1 MHFGSTLRI
10 LRVDSG
16 VSVRE
21 LARRIGVSSTYL
33 SRVENGY
40 DAPPTPDRLIA
51 VADALGLPRAAL
63 LELAR
68 QAGPA
73 VDGYLQRVPAAGA
86 LFLDVARRDLDT
98 AQIAR
103 VRAFLDRE
111 FPDTVASF
119 KLRRICDLVDPSRVV
134 VGFVGSTLRDLVE
147 VAVTLLPMSAGV
159 ETAGV
164 ADRILAREEE
174 ASSCMGGGFVA
185 PHAVIPGVIDAA
197 VVVVMGRPL
206 PISGPDGEPVRV
218 GVVVVSQ
225 VRGAQHLEVLTR
237 IARLASYDVADDL
250 CRASGP
256 AEVRAIIE
264 RLEGLW

>member
-1 MHFGSTLRI
+1 MHFGSTLRL

-21 LARRIGVSSTYL
+21 LARRIGVSSAYL
-33 SRVENGY
+33 SRVEHGY
-40 DAPPTPDRLIA
+40 DAPPTPDRLVA

-63 LELAR
+63 VELAR

-73 VDGYLQRVPAAGA
+73 VDGYLRRVPAAGA

-111 FPDTVASF
+111 FPETVAPS
-119 KLRRICDLVDPSRVV
+119 KARLCDRLDPSRIV
-134 VGFVGSTLRDLVE
+134 VGFVGSTLRDLIE
-147 VAVTLLPMSAGV
+147 VAATRLPEARGV
-159 ETAGV
+159 ERAHI
-164 ADRILAREEE
+164 ADALLAREEE

-185 PHAVIPGVIDAA
+185 PHAAIPGAPDAA
-197 VVVVMGRPL
+197 VLVTMARPL
-206 PISGPDGEPVRV
+206 PIGSPDGEPVRV
-218 GVVVVSQ
+218 GCVVVS
-225 VRGAQHLEVLTR
+225 REGGRQHLEVLTR
-237 IARLASYDVADDL
+237 VARLASYDVAGEL
-250 CRASGP
+250 CAASGP
-256 AEVRAIIE
+256 AEVRALVE